1 MKETRKHTDQEV
13 ARVMDTLT
21 IAIRNKPTNSNA
33 TSADPIVDAK
43 KEDADQS
50 TNDSSSDGWGRMAI
64 GKAVQIAFVGGDGI

>member
-13 ARVMDTLT
+13 ARVMDTLA

-50 TNDSSSDGWGRMAI
+50 TNDSSSDGS
-64 GKAVQIAFVGGDGI
+64 VQKCETESKNVV